1 MADGE
6 ECVRVGSGDM
16 AAAVNRGGI
25 AAKLWSKH
33 IVSTLALGAC

>member
-16 AAAVNRGGI
+16 AKAVNRGGI
-25 AAKLWSKH
+25 TAELWSKH
-33 IVSTLALGAC
+33 TVSNQALGAW

>member
-25 AAKLWSKH
+25 AAELWSKH
-33 IVSTLALGAC
+33 IVSTPALGAC